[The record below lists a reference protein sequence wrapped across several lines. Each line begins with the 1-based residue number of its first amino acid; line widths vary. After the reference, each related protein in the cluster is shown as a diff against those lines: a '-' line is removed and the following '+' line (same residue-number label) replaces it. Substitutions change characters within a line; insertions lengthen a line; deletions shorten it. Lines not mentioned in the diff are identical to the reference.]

1 MDKTC
6 RRCGGCPDVRCTSPW
21 PMQMQIA
28 PAGFLEGHR
37 LCSCCVI
44 QGAFTALWPIHYV
57 VLCSAVPLHAA
68 RRTPHYMSLYPTFEL
83 DFR

>member
-1 MDKTC
+1 MDETC

-28 PAGFLEGHR
+28 PAGFLED
-37 LCSCCVI
+37 CSRR
-44 QGAFTALWPIHYV
+44 
-57 VLCSAVPLHAA
+57 VLFRGVDGVMVHPLRRAVQRYASA

-83 DFR
+83 DFREL